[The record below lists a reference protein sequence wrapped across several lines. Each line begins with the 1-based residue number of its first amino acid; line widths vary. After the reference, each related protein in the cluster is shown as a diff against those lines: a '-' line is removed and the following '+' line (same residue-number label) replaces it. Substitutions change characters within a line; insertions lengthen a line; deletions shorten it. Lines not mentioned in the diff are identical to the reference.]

1 MKSTDILI
9 CPVCKNALYKDEKS
23 YFCRGEKRHC
33 YDISASG
40 HVNLCPGRAT
50 GGDDKKAVRSRTEF
64 LNLGYYQPIADKIC
78 EILSELNNDCA
89 IVDAGCGE
97 GYYTNRIAKSTW
109 AQTYGFDLSK
119 EAIISA
125 SKSAKRQ
132 GISNVVFG
140 VGGIYELP
148 IANCGADAI
157 TNIFAPCAESEFTRV
172 LKENGMLVVVTAGK
186 NHLYGLKNA
195 IYDTVHTNEARADMP
210 QDMIFEG
217 KHNVSYKIHLD
228 NAEAIRNL
236 FSMTPYSYRTSE
248 KDMNKLLSLTSLET
262 EVEVDIFVYRK
273 GVTK

>member
-1 MKSTDILI
+1 MKKDILI
-9 CPVCKNALYKDEKS
+9 CPVCKSALYKDEKS

-33 YDISASG
+33 FDISSSG

-64 LNLGYYQPIADKIC
+64 LSLGYYQPIADKIC
-78 EILSELNNDCA
+78 EILKNLNEGSV

-97 GYYTNRIAKSTW
+97 GYYTNRIAQKTG
-109 AQTYGFDLSK
+109 AETYGFDLSK

-132 GISNVVFG
+132 GISNTVFG

-148 IANCGADAI
+148 IANGSADAI
-157 TNIFAPCAESEFTRV
+157 TNIFAPCAEVEFTRA
-172 LKENGMLVVVTAGK
+172 LKDNGLLVVVIAGK

-210 QDMIFEG
+210 QNMALVE
-217 KHNVSYKIHLD
+217 KHNVAYKIQLD
-228 NAEAIRNL
+228 SVEAIRNL

-248 KDMNKLLSLTSLET
+248 KDMQKLLALTSLET

-273 GVTK
+273 DVTK